1 MSKLWSLQLPSEI
14 LKFDIH
20 FKSMDTNSSRIFLT
34 RAGSDGEDEIYA
46 LDNGVAIIGFSE
58 YPSLAAAKDFGE
70 VFSIVNATRPELT
83 KRGMG
88 NYTGQLWA
96 FALAMKVGDI
106 VVLPRKLTSQVALGR
121 VVGPYQYEKVR
132 GEMRHL
138 RKVDWIRADVPRS
151 VFGQDLLRSFGAFL
165 TVCKI
170 NRNNARERV
179 LAIMNG
185 KPDPGFSADVK
196 SLRQEEGE
204 ESLSDEIE
212 SEHDLETEANDKIV
226 AHIQN
231 RFRGHALAR
240 LVNAVLIAD
249 GWSTKLSPPGP
260 DGGVDIFA
268 GRGPFGLDAPR
279 LCVQVKSQLSPADVT
294 VYRTLQGSMQSYKAE
309 QGLLVCWG
317 GFNKVVLN
325 EARQGHFTVRL
336 WDSGDLVAAIYRTY
350 DRLPAE
356 IQAELPLK
364 QVWMLVQEEPS
375 M

>member
-1 MSKLWSLQLPSEI
+1 
-14 LKFDIH
+14 
-20 FKSMDTNSSRIFLT
+20 MDANSSRIFLT
-34 RAGSDGEDEIYA
+34 RAGSDGEDESYA
-46 LDNGVAIIGFSE
+46 LDHGVAIVGFSE
-58 YPSLAAAKDFGE
+58 YPSLADAKNFDE
-70 VFSIVNATRPELT
+70 IFSIVKAARPELT
-83 KRGMG
+83 KRGVG

-96 FALAMKVGDI
+96 FALGMKVGDI
-106 VVLPRKLTSQVALGR
+106 VVLPRKVTSQVALGR
-121 VVGPYQYEKVR
+121 VVGPYEHAKVR
-132 GEMRHL
+132 GAMRHI
-138 RKVDWIRADVPRS
+138 RKVDWIRTDVPRS

-165 TVCKI
+165 TVCAI

-179 LAIMNG
+179 LAVMNG

-196 SLRQEEGE
+196 TLCDEKRE
-204 ESLSDEIE
+204 ESLSDEAE
-212 SEHDLETEANDKIV
+212 SEHDIETEANDKIV

-231 RFRGHALAR
+231 RFKGHALAR
-240 LVNAVLIAD
+240 LVDAVLIAD

-279 LCVQVKSQLSPADVT
+279 LCVQVKSQVSAADVT

-325 EARQGHFTVRL
+325 EAKQGHFTVRL
-336 WDSGDLVAAIYRTY
+336 WDSGDLVAAVYRTY
-350 DRLPAE
+350 ERLPAE

-364 QVWMLVQEEPS
+364 QVWMLVQEKPS